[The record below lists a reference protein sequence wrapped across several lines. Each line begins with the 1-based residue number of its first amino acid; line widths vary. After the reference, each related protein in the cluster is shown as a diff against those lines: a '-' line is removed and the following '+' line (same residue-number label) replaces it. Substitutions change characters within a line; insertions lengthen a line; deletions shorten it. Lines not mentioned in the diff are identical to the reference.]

1 MGWLDG
7 KRALVAGAGSGI
19 GRAVLAAFEAEG
31 ARVAALELD
40 PAKAGRLAEEMPG
53 CVVTQGD
60 ATALAGARA
69 AVGAAAGA
77 FGAWTS
83 WSTASGSSTSTAGW
97 PTSTT
102 TSSTRPSTR
111 CSRST

>member
-40 PAKAGRLAEEMPG
+40 PAKAGS
-53 CVVTQGD
+53 
-60 ATALAGARA
+60 
-69 AVGAAAGA
+69 
-77 FGAWTS
+77 S
-83 WSTASGSSTSTAGW
+83 WSSARSA
-97 PTSTT
+97 
-102 TSSTRPSTR
+102 RPR
-111 CSRST
+111 